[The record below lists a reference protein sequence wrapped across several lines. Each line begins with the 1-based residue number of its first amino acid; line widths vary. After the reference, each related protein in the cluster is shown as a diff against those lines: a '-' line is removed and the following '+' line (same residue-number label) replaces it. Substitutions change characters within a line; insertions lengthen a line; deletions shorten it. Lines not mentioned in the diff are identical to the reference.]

1 MKDKISAFGF
11 VVLSLV
17 FALFLANAVYTGTV
31 AFSSATMP
39 PGISK
44 TFATIMFAINL
55 ILAILV
61 LVYMIM
67 ASRKQFKNKEDVVK
81 EFKLTA

>member
-17 FALFLANAVYTGTV
+17 FALFLANAVFTGTV
-31 AFSSATMP
+31 GFSSQTMP

-44 TFATIMFAINL
+44 SVAIFFFIINL

-61 LVYMIM
+61 LVFMIL
-67 ASRKQFKNKEDVVK
+67 AGRKQFKTKQDVVTQ
-81 EFKLTA
+81 FKLSA